1 MDFAAMMPLAKTLG
15 VVIDDASA
23 EAVTGRLLVRH
34 EICTS
39 GEIAHGGTIMA
50 LADCLGAIGAFL
62 ALPAGATMTTTIESK
77 SNFLGAAPLGSMLIG
92 EAKVVK
98 AGKRLSVWQTRIVS
112 DSGADVALVTQTQMV
127 LWPA

>member
-15 VVIDDASA
+15 VVIDGASA
-23 EAVTGRLLVRH
+23 EAVTGRLLVRP

-98 AGKRLSVWQTRIVS
+98 AGKRLSVWQTRIVT
-112 DSGADVALVTQTQMV
+112 DSGADIALVTQTQMV